1 MPGGDYDERFKTIH
15 LTHNTEEMKKW
26 FPKKYPQEGAS
37 ESEIRFHEKQREELS
52 YPPSRYGSDL
62 VKKINSSFGNDNAA
76 RDREQNNV
84 AGRDFAYA
92 KDEPKHWSS
101 RSDRRY

>member
-1 MPGGDYDERFKTIH
+1 MSDDETFKDVH
-15 LTHNTEEMKKW
+15 LTYNTEEMKKW
-26 FPKKYPQEGAS
+26 FPKKYPREGAS

-52 YPPSRYGSDL
+52 YPASRYTSDL

-76 RDREQNNV
+76 REREQNKI

-92 KDEPKHWSS
+92 KDDARHASS
-101 RSDRRY
+101 RSDKRY